1 MQHCR
6 MTTLLLS
13 KRGSLTLPPELRRK
27 MGLDK
32 VRNPMLLVEERDGG
46 LFLQPAVAMP
56 VRDLP
61 KAQIRAWIARDEAD
75 MKAFQATG
83 KTRKK

>member
-6 MTTLLLS
+6 MTTLTLS
-13 KRGSLTLPPELRRK
+13 KRGSLTLPPEIRRK

-46 LFLQPAVAMP
+46 LFLHPAATVP

-61 KAQIRAWIARDEAD
+61 KAQIKAWIARDEAD
-75 MKAFQATG
+75 MKAFQAAG
-83 KTRKK
+83 KPRKK

>member
-6 MTTLLLS
+6 MTTTLPLS

-32 VRNPMLLVEERDGG
+32 LRNPLVLVEERDGG

-61 KAQIRAWIARDEAD
+61 KKQIQAWIARDEAD
-75 MKAFQATG
+75 MATFKAA
-83 KTRKK
+83 KKKS

>member
-6 MTTLLLS
+6 MTTTLPLS

-32 VRNPMLLVEERDGG
+32 LRNPLVLVEERDGG
-46 LFLQPAVAMP
+46 LFLQPAVAVP
-56 VRDLP
+56 VRDLS
-61 KAQIRAWIARDEAD
+61 KSKIKAWIARDEAD
-75 MKAFQATG
+75 MAKFNAT
-83 KTRKK
+83 KKKS